1 MAFRVEVTPEAKQ
14 DANAILEWL
23 HLQQAG
29 EAGLRWFRRLN
40 EAIES
45 LSTLPKR
52 CALAPENA
60 SVPFEMRQLLY
71 GKRPHIY
78 RILFT
83 IDDDVVYVLRIRHG
97 RRRRLGEP
105 H

>member
-1 MAFRVEVTPEAKQ
+1 MAFRVEVTSQAQ
-14 DANAILEWL
+14 HDLDDILEWL
-23 HLQQAG
+23 LLHDAM
-29 EAGLRWFRRLN
+29 EAGLQWFEAMQ
-40 EAIES
+40 EAIAS
-45 LSTLPKR
+45 LAELPRR

-71 GKRPHIY
+71 GRRPHVY

-83 IDDDVVYVLRIRHG
+83 IEGDVVYILRIRHG
-97 RRRRLGEP
+97 RRQRLVS